1 MIKWLFFDLGS
12 TLIDEGECEAFRFS
26 DLLKQSNGLTE
37 EELKEKYRYYIGKNQ
52 SPYKAIVKEFNLT
65 PAKWPMHLE
74 KLYPE
79 VPYVLEQLVKKYR
92 LGVIANQSLGT
103 EERLVQYGIRKYFDV
118 IISSSEVGCTKPDLE
133 IFKLAISSAGCL
145 PSEAYMIG
153 DRLDNDIEP
162 AGNLK
167 MHTLW
172 VKQGL
177 FAKSNLESI
186 KNKPEIIV
194 DHISEIL
201 NYL

>member
-12 TLIDEGECEAFRFS
+12 TLIDESDCEAFRFS
-26 DLLKQSNGLTE
+26 DLLSQFNGLTE
-37 EELKEKYRYYIGKNQ
+37 ESLIEKYRYYIGKNQ
-52 SPYKAIVKEFNLT
+52 SPYKTIVKEFNLT
-65 PAKWPMHLE
+65 PAKWPIHLE

-79 VPYVLEQLVKKYR
+79 VPYVLEHLVKKYR

-103 EERLVQYGIRKYFDV
+103 EERLVQYGIRKFFDV
-118 IISSSEVGCTKPDLE
+118 IISSSEVGYTKPKLE
-133 IFKLAISSAGCL
+133 IFKLALSSAGCL
-145 PSEAYMIG
+145 PSEAYIIG

-162 AGNLK
+162 AGNMK

-177 FAKSNLESI
+177 FAESNLESI
-186 KNKPEIIV
+186 QNKPEIIV

>member
-1 MIKWLFFDLGS
+1 MKWLFFDLGS
-12 TLIDEGECEAFRFS
+12 TLIDERDCEAHRFS
-26 DLLKQSNGLTE
+26 DLLKQSHRFTYEDLT
-37 EELKEKYRYYIGKNQ
+37 EKYRYYIGKNQ
-52 SPYKAIVKEFNLT
+52 SPYKAIVKDFNLT
-65 PAKWPMHLE
+65 PTKWPFHLE

-79 VPYVLEQLVKKYR
+79 VPYVLAELAKKYH

-103 EERLVQYGIRKYFDV
+103 EDRLIQFGIRKYFDV
-118 IISSSEVGCTKPDLE
+118 IISSSEVGYSKPDLE
-133 IFKLAISSAGCL
+133 IFKMALDFCRCL

-172 VKQGL
+172 VKQGI
-177 FAKSNLESI
+177 FAESNLESI

-194 DHISEIL
+194 NHISEIL
-201 NYL
+201 SYL